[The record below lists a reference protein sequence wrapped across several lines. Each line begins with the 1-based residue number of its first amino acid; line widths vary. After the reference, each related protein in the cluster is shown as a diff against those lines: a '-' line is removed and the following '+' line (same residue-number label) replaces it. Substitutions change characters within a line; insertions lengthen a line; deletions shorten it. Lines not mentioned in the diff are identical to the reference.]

1 MQNGERI
8 VVAGREYRLG
18 PVLSSGA
25 GSYGQ
30 VWAAVDPSGRA
41 VALKIINTEAMSQAD
56 PSLHG
61 HWRAHLEREIS
72 FLDGLAP
79 QQSRHI
85 VTLIAHDQV
94 DGQPVLV
101 LERMQANLGQWL
113 AQSRRNG
120 DLPPDLP
127 SILDWTEQILD
138 GLEVVHHA
146 GFVYRDLK
154 FSNILVGEQGA
165 VLKLA
170 DFGSLKREDG
180 DSTRSFIGTPATM
193 APEQLLPVRR
203 GAQGC
208 EYAVDFRAD
217 YYALGL
223 LLFALI
229 TAQPTTA
236 AQRRLGQLLALHGQ
250 EGAGQH
256 RESLGGLSDGEREQ
270 VRRSI
275 EFWTVP
281 VRAARARNEAP
292 PLLIGLL
299 DRLLARDPAAR
310 PASSAA
316 IRAILDAVRATQP
329 DALNVPDDL
338 TSPPDT
344 PPNRHPRRA
353 GPSGR
358 SRSRRVMGLLALSGL
373 AAALALA
380 VVIRPG
386 QLAQPEPPDAA
397 LTTPELPTAPDRSNT
412 VANSTAPEAAAP
424 PAAAPAAPP
433 APPSAPAPSAAEL
446 AASQSA
452 PTPPAQPP
460 LAEEPGTD
468 RATDE
473 TRQDR
478 STSIASPSSEASQNT
493 ATETAP
499 TFAVPAEP
507 APPTADE
514 SIVEATPQA
523 EPALLSPKARPEAIV
538 HGAASLKPSLRAR
551 RAAPPKTNLAPLVAE
566 KPMPANPATMPKK
579 ATSWNRAA
587 AAPAKSEP
595 TEPAEKSVRVSSPVA
610 VPASVSPIAP
620 APAKI
625 APAVKVAPKS
635 ADRPPATARPSL
647 PPEKITVGQRSRQI
661 TSPVAHGRATPQALA
676 ARPPA
681 SRAAHPPS
689 PSPSPTALPPI
700 ELVSHAD
707 GARIPASSGQPPL
720 ELVSRATAA
729 SADPAARV
737 KPAIELVGRPTP
749 PPATTVARPVPALS
763 SAAALRSR
771 NTVAAARKESGR
783 PVTGIRRDAENFGN
797 WVGRTSASVGTEIQ
811 RGLDSVNQALGGL
824 AGPCLKANGCGAQ
837 QVQRRDRWSRSSQGA
852 APR

>member
-8 VVAGREYRLG
+8 VIAGREYRLG
-18 PVLSSGA
+18 SVLSSGA

-72 FLDGLAP
+72 FLDGLDPEQA
-79 QQSRHI
+79 RHI
-85 VTLIAHDQV
+85 VTLFAHDQV
-94 DGQPVLV
+94 NGQPVLV

-113 AQSRRNG
+113 AQARWEGEPPELSR
-120 DLPPDLP
+120 
-127 SILDWTEQILD
+127 ILDWAEQILA
-138 GLEVVHHA
+138 GLEVIHRA

-154 FSNILVGEQGA
+154 FSNILVGDQGA

-203 GAQGC
+203 GAKGC

-223 LLFALI
+223 LLFTLI

-256 RESLGGLSDGEREQ
+256 RERLGGLSDSEREQ

-281 VRAARARNEAP
+281 ARAARARNEAP
-292 PLLIGLL
+292 LLLIDLL
-299 DRLLARDPAAR
+299 DRLLARDPADR

-316 IRAILDAVRATQP
+316 IRAILDTVRSKQP
-329 DALNVPDDL
+329 AALSVPDDL
-338 TSPPDT
+338 TSPPDR

-353 GPSGR
+353 GSSGR
-358 SRSRRVMGLLALSGL
+358 SRSRRAIGLIALSGL

-386 QLAQPEPPDAA
+386 QLAQPEPPHVA

-478 STSIASPSSEASQNT
+478 STSITSPSSEASQNT

-566 KPMPANPATMPKK
+566 KPMPANPATTPKK

-595 TEPAEKSVRVSSPVA
+595 TEPAEKSVRASP
-610 VPASVSPIAP
+610 PATAPAGVSPLAP
-620 APAKI
+620 APVKI
-625 APAVKVAPKS
+625 ISVVKSTPKS
-635 ADRPPATARPSL
+635 ADRPLAITRPSL
-647 PPEKITVGQRSRQI
+647 SPEKVTVGQRSRQI
-661 TSPVAHGRATPQALA
+661 TSPVARERATPKTLA

-681 SRAAHPPS
+681 ARATHPSRRSA
-689 PSPSPTALPPI
+689 ALPPI

-707 GARIPASSGQPPL
+707 SARLPAASEQPPL
-720 ELVSRATAA
+720 ELVSRATATFA
-729 SADPAARV
+729 EPAARV
-737 KPAIELVGRPTP
+737 KPAIELVSRPTS

-763 SAAALRSR
+763 SAAAVRSQ
-771 NTVAAARKESGR
+771 NAVSAGRKEYGR

-824 AGPCLKANGCGAQ
+824 AGPCIKANGCGAQ
-837 QVQRRDRWSRSSQGA
+837 QVQRRDRWSRSGQDA
-852 APR
+852 ASR

>member
-397 LTTPELPTAPDRSNT
+397 LTTPESPAAPDRPNPVAVST
-412 VANSTAPEAAAP
+412 VPEFKAP

-433 APPSAPAPSAAEL
+433 EPPSAPAPSEAEWA

-460 LAEEPGTD
+460 LAEETGTD
-468 RATDE
+468 GATE
-473 TRQDR
+473 AMREHRPAAIT
-478 STSIASPSSEASQNT
+478 ASSPEASQNT
-493 ATETAP
+493 AVETAP
-499 TFAVPAEP
+499 APAAEP
-507 APPTADE
+507 APPAAGEPIAE
-514 SIVEATPQA
+514 SAPQA
-523 EPALLSPKARPEAIV
+523 EPDSLPPKAGPGTIV
-538 HGAASLKPSLRAR
+538 HGIPKPKPSPRAR
-551 RAAPPKTNLAPLVAE
+551 FAAPPKTSTAPLVAE
-566 KPMPANPATMPKK
+566 KPIPPNPATALKK
-579 ATSWNRAA
+579 ATSWHRAT